1 MPKTT
6 RENIAKIV
14 YDSLVSSELEAI
26 DELNSTITGLTDA
39 INNLSQVL
47 ATKKEPVQ
55 LEMFAKDPSTDASIE
70 RKLDA
75 ARSALSFYAKAG
87 NHTPSSGLR
96 VDSRMD
102 EDYGQRANCA
112 LKIMGYEPKV
122 EIETQK
128 EEPKPVKKKAVK
140 VYVQPVAEPVIE
152 PVVETIIEETEKPE
166 MVLQFFPI
174 EIKSFADL
182 QKKMTEE
189 LTGDFADKGAE
200 LIKKVL
206 SFYKA
211 SKLREVPEDKYSEF
225 YAKYQELKQE

>member
-26 DELNSTITGLTDA
+26 DELNSTITSLTEA
-39 INNLSQVL
+39 INNLTQVL

-55 LEMFAKDPSTDASIE
+55 LEMFAKN
-70 RKLDA
+70 
-75 ARSALSFYAKAG
+75 ARVPVKW
-87 NHTPSSGLR
+87 P
-96 VDSRMD
+96 
-102 EDYGQRANCA
+102 
-112 LKIMGYEPKV
+112 IEPKV

-128 EEPKPVKKKAVK
+128 EEPKPVKEKAKKSVK
-140 VYVQPVAEPVIE
+140 VYVQPVAEPVAEPVVE
-152 PVVETIIEETEKPE
+152 PVVETVPEEKPE
-166 MVLQFFPI
+166 IVEI
-174 EIKSFADL
+174 ESFADL

>member
-39 INNLSQVL
+39 INNLSKIL
-47 ATKKEPVQ
+47 SNKKEPVQ
-55 LEMFAKDPSTDASIE
+55 LEMFAKI
-70 RKLDA
+70 
-75 ARSALSFYAKAG
+75 
-87 NHTPSSGLR
+87 
-96 VDSRMD
+96 
-102 EDYGQRANCA
+102 
-112 LKIMGYEPKV
+112 EPKV

-140 VYVQPVAEPVIE
+140 VHVQPVVEPVVEPVAEPVVE
-152 PVVETIIEETEKPE
+152 PVVETIPEEKPE
-166 MVLQFFPI
+166 MVEI
-174 EIKSFADL
+174 ESFADL

-206 SFYKA
+206 SLYKA

>member
-39 INNLSQVL
+39 INNLSKIL
-47 ATKKEPVQ
+47 SNKKEPVQ
-55 LEMFAKDPSTDASIE
+55 LEMFAKI
-70 RKLDA
+70 
-75 ARSALSFYAKAG
+75 
-87 NHTPSSGLR
+87 
-96 VDSRMD
+96 
-102 EDYGQRANCA
+102 
-112 LKIMGYEPKV
+112 EPKA

-128 EEPKPVKKKAVK
+128 EEPKPVKKKTVK
-140 VYVQPVAEPVIE
+140 AHVQPVAEPVVEPVIE
-152 PVVETIIEETEKPE
+152 PVVEPVVETIPEEKPE
-166 MVLQFFPI
+166 IVEI
-174 EIKSFADL
+174 ESFADL

>member
-39 INNLSQVL
+39 INNLTQVL

-55 LEMFAKDPSTDASIE
+55 LEMFAKI
-70 RKLDA
+70 
-75 ARSALSFYAKAG
+75 
-87 NHTPSSGLR
+87 
-96 VDSRMD
+96 
-102 EDYGQRANCA
+102 
-112 LKIMGYEPKV
+112 EPKV
-122 EIETQK
+122 EIEAQK

-140 VYVQPVAEPVIE
+140 VYVQPVAEPVVE
-152 PVVETIIEETEKPE
+152 PVVETVPEEKPE
-166 MVLQFFPI
+166 MVEI
-174 EIKSFADL
+174 ESFADL

-189 LTGDFADKGAE
+189 LTGEFADKGAE

>member
-14 YDSLVSSELEAI
+14 YDSLISSELEAI

-39 INNLSQVL
+39 INNLSKIL
-47 ATKKEPVQ
+47 SNKKEPVQ
-55 LEMFAKDPSTDASIE
+55 LEMFAKI
-70 RKLDA
+70 
-75 ARSALSFYAKAG
+75 
-87 NHTPSSGLR
+87 
-96 VDSRMD
+96 
-102 EDYGQRANCA
+102 
-112 LKIMGYEPKV
+112 EPKV

-140 VYVQPVAEPVIE
+140 VHVQPVVEPVVEPVAE
-152 PVVETIIEETEKPE
+152 PVVETIPEEKPE
-166 MVLQFFPI
+166 MVEI
-174 EIKSFADL
+174 ESFADL

-206 SFYKA
+206 SFYRA

>member
-6 RENIAKIV
+6 KENIAKIV

-39 INNLSQVL
+39 INNLSKIL
-47 ATKKEPVQ
+47 SNKKEPVQ
-55 LEMFAKDPSTDASIE
+55 LEMFAKI
-70 RKLDA
+70 
-75 ARSALSFYAKAG
+75 
-87 NHTPSSGLR
+87 
-96 VDSRMD
+96 
-102 EDYGQRANCA
+102 
-112 LKIMGYEPKV
+112 EPKV

-140 VYVQPVAEPVIE
+140 VHVQPVVEPVVEPVAEPVAE
-152 PVVETIIEETEKPE
+152 PVVETIPEEKPE
-166 MVLQFFPI
+166 MVEI
-174 EIKSFADL
+174 ESFADL

-206 SFYKA
+206 SLYKA

>member
-6 RENIAKIV
+6 KENIAKIV

-39 INNLSQVL
+39 INNLSKIL
-47 ATKKEPVQ
+47 SNKKEPVQ
-55 LEMFAKDPSTDASIE
+55 LEMFAKI
-70 RKLDA
+70 
-75 ARSALSFYAKAG
+75 
-87 NHTPSSGLR
+87 
-96 VDSRMD
+96 
-102 EDYGQRANCA
+102 
-112 LKIMGYEPKV
+112 EPKV

-140 VYVQPVAEPVIE
+140 VHVQPVVEPVVEPVAE
-152 PVVETIIEETEKPE
+152 PVVETIPEEKPE
-166 MVLQFFPI
+166 MVEI
-174 EIKSFADL
+174 ESFADL

-206 SFYKA
+206 SLYKA

>member
-39 INNLSQVL
+39 INNLSKIL
-47 ATKKEPVQ
+47 SNKKEPVQ
-55 LEMFAKDPSTDASIE
+55 LEMFANI
-70 RKLDA
+70 
-75 ARSALSFYAKAG
+75 
-87 NHTPSSGLR
+87 
-96 VDSRMD
+96 
-102 EDYGQRANCA
+102 
-112 LKIMGYEPKV
+112 EPKV

-140 VYVQPVAEPVIE
+140 AYVQPVAEPVAEPAVE
-152 PVVETIIEETEKPE
+152 PVVETIPEEKPE
-166 MVLQFFPI
+166 MVEI
-174 EIKSFADL
+174 ESFADL

-206 SFYKA
+206 SLYKA

>member
-39 INNLSQVL
+39 INNLSKIL
-47 ATKKEPVQ
+47 SNKKEPVQ
-55 LEMFAKDPSTDASIE
+55 LEMFAKI
-70 RKLDA
+70 
-75 ARSALSFYAKAG
+75 
-87 NHTPSSGLR
+87 
-96 VDSRMD
+96 
-102 EDYGQRANCA
+102 
-112 LKIMGYEPKV
+112 EPKV

-128 EEPKPVKKKAVK
+128 EEPKPVKKKTVK
-140 VYVQPVAEPVIE
+140 VHVQPVVEPVAEPVVEPVAEPVAE
-152 PVVETIIEETEKPE
+152 PVVETIPEEKPE
-166 MVLQFFPI
+166 IVEI
-174 EIKSFADL
+174 ESFADL

-206 SFYKA
+206 SLYKA

>member
-14 YDSLVSSELEAI
+14 YDSLISSELEAI

-39 INNLSQVL
+39 INNLSKIL
-47 ATKKEPVQ
+47 SNKKEPVQ
-55 LEMFAKDPSTDASIE
+55 LEMFAKI
-70 RKLDA
+70 
-75 ARSALSFYAKAG
+75 
-87 NHTPSSGLR
+87 
-96 VDSRMD
+96 
-102 EDYGQRANCA
+102 
-112 LKIMGYEPKV
+112 EPKV

-140 VYVQPVAEPVIE
+140 VHVQPVVEPVVEPVAEPVVE
-152 PVVETIIEETEKPE
+152 PVVETIPEEKPE
-166 MVLQFFPI
+166 IVEI
-174 EIKSFADL
+174 ESFADL

>member
-39 INNLSQVL
+39 INNLTQVL

-55 LEMFAKDPSTDASIE
+55 LEMFAKI
-70 RKLDA
+70 
-75 ARSALSFYAKAG
+75 
-87 NHTPSSGLR
+87 
-96 VDSRMD
+96 
-102 EDYGQRANCA
+102 
-112 LKIMGYEPKV
+112 EPKV
-122 EIETQK
+122 EIEAQK

-140 VYVQPVAEPVIE
+140 VYVQPVAEPVVE
-152 PVVETIIEETEKPE
+152 PVVETVPEEKPEIVETVPEEKPE
-166 MVLQFFPI
+166 MVEI
-174 EIKSFADL
+174 ESFADL

-189 LTGDFADKGAE
+189 LTGEFADKGAE

>member
-26 DELNSTITGLTDA
+26 DELNSTITSLTEA
-39 INNLSQVL
+39 INNLTQVL

-55 LEMFAKDPSTDASIE
+55 LEMFAKI
-70 RKLDA
+70 
-75 ARSALSFYAKAG
+75 
-87 NHTPSSGLR
+87 
-96 VDSRMD
+96 
-102 EDYGQRANCA
+102 
-112 LKIMGYEPKV
+112 EPKV

-128 EEPKPVKKKAVK
+128 EEPKPVKEKAKKSVK
-140 VYVQPVAEPVIE
+140 VYVQPVAEPVVEPAAE
-152 PVVETIIEETEKPE
+152 PVVETIPEEIEKPE
-166 MVLQFFPI
+166 IVEI
-174 EIKSFADL
+174 ESFADL

-206 SFYKA
+206 SLYKA

>member
-26 DELNSTITGLTDA
+26 DELNSTITSLTEA
-39 INNLSQVL
+39 INNLTQVL

-55 LEMFAKDPSTDASIE
+55 LEMFAKI
-70 RKLDA
+70 
-75 ARSALSFYAKAG
+75 
-87 NHTPSSGLR
+87 
-96 VDSRMD
+96 
-102 EDYGQRANCA
+102 
-112 LKIMGYEPKV
+112 EPKV

-128 EEPKPVKKKAVK
+128 EEPKPVKEKAKKSVK
-140 VYVQPVAEPVIE
+140 VYVQPVAEPVVEPAAE
-152 PVVETIIEETEKPE
+152 PVVETIPEEIEKPE
-166 MVLQFFPI
+166 IVEI
-174 EIKSFADL
+174 ESFADL

>member
-39 INNLSQVL
+39 INNLSKIL
-47 ATKKEPVQ
+47 SNKKEPVQ
-55 LEMFAKDPSTDASIE
+55 LEMFAKI
-70 RKLDA
+70 
-75 ARSALSFYAKAG
+75 
-87 NHTPSSGLR
+87 
-96 VDSRMD
+96 
-102 EDYGQRANCA
+102 
-112 LKIMGYEPKV
+112 EPKV

-140 VYVQPVAEPVIE
+140 VHVQPVVEPVVEPVAEPVVE
-152 PVVETIIEETEKPE
+152 PVVETIPEEKPE
-166 MVLQFFPI
+166 IVEI
-174 EIKSFADL
+174 ESFADL

-206 SFYKA
+206 SLYKA